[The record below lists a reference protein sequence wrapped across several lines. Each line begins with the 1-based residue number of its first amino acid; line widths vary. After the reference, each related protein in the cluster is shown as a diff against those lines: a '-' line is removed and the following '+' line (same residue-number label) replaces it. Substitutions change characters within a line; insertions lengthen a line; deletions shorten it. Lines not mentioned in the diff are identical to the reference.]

1 MNNTNK
7 EELTEMLFKLI
18 EDIGH
23 TEELIE
29 EVKQETQLIKET
41 IQQNMPDTDKLS
53 LMQEEL
59 ERQAKIIDSF
69 SGNTHINDAQHIE
82 STIKDKLIALEKDI
96 KNIKNT
102 KNNILDSINVDELSN
117 ISDTMAQKI
126 ILKKEITRW
135 QIIIIGIL
143 IAFSILSIGFFVSV
157 NEISLNTLTAYIGF
171 CVPFC
176 IAMYFINSNLKNL
189 ISNKKSIPAKK

>member
-1 MNNTNK
+1 
-7 EELTEMLFKLI
+7 
-18 EDIGH
+18 
-23 TEELIE
+23 
-29 EVKQETQLIKET
+29 
-41 IQQNMPDTDKLS
+41 
-53 LMQEEL
+53 
-59 ERQAKIIDSF
+59 
-69 SGNTHINDAQHIE
+69 
-82 STIKDKLIALEKDI
+82 
-96 KNIKNT
+96 
-102 KNNILDSINVDELSN
+102 
-117 ISDTMAQKI
+117 MAQKI

-189 ISNKKSIPAKK
+189 ISNKKHTSKKNKL

>member
-69 SGNTHINDAQHIE
+69 IGNTHINDAQHIE

-189 ISNKKSIPAKK
+189 ISNKKAYQ